1 MMSNRIRW
9 MAAGL
14 FVGVSGSLWVE
25 RKVKAIAGR
34 YSPSGIAGNATA
46 RARGIP
52 GDFRAAIVEGREA
65 MRAREAELRR
75 GSSPERL
82 EVPSGRNL

>member
-14 FVGVSGSLWVE
+14 LIGVSGSMWAE
-25 RKVKAIAGR
+25 RKVKAIASR
-34 YSPSGIAGNATA
+34 YRPAGIAGNATA

-52 GDFRAAIVEGREA
+52 AEFRAAIVEGREA